1 MKRIPVLGLVA
12 GSLVATSL
20 VATPLLAGPPAKR
33 PYCQVPKSP
42 ARDARR
48 ETCRKAPV
56 PPLFDRTPM
65 FLISTEA
72 RPAVLSDLA

>member
-1 MKRIPVLGLVA
+1 MMRISILALVT
-12 GSLVATSL
+12 VSL

-33 PYCQVPKSP
+33 PTCQALKSP
-42 ARDARR
+42 SRDVRR
-48 ETCRKAPV
+48 EPCRRAPV

-72 RPAVLSDLA
+72 RPLAPSDLA